1 MTPSKALRT
10 ILFIFDVDGCIVDS
24 FTYFKKFAPEIL
36 DKFNISVDEDFLM
49 QLQKD
54 IIKMLA
60 GNSSKILVLKM
71 INYASRKMGLGPF
84 KRFRF
89 LLYLRK
95 MYKKNI
101 RNVRLVPGAVK
112 TLKFLKKEGHR
123 VGLFTTGSIKDFRL
137 KFENK
142 QEILEQVEEFI
153 VRDDVKRTK
162 PDPEGICILRER
174 LGIDD
179 GMPTVMI
186 GDMVHDIEAAIDA
199 GALPIGVLTGVN
211 SREELNE
218 AGAEI
223 VLESIASI
231 PGMMDSIRSR
241 IAGQ

>member
-1 MTPSKALRT
+1 MTPSKVSGS

-36 DKFNISVDEDFLM
+36 DKFKISVDEDFLM

-84 KRFRF
+84 RRFRF

-95 MYKKNI
+95 LYKKNI
-101 RNVRLVPGAVK
+101 RDVSLVPGAVE
-112 TLKFLKKEGHR
+112 TLKFLKTGGHR
-123 VGLFTTGSIKDFRL
+123 VGLFTTGSLKDFEL

-142 QEILEQVEEFI
+142 QDLLNPVEAFI

-162 PDPEGICILRER
+162 PDPEGIFLLRER

-179 GMPTVMI
+179 DIPSVMI
-186 GDMVHDIEAAIDA
+186 GDMVHDIEAGIDA

-211 SREELNE
+211 SREELHQ

-223 VLESIASI
+223 ILDSIASI
-231 PGMMDSIRSR
+231 PGMMDSIQSR